1 MKVALL
7 HPGEMG
13 VSVGAALLSCGNEV
27 YYLPAGRSDA
37 TLARARGAGF
47 AACSSLA
54 ELVAGVDM
62 IVSICPPH
70 AALALA
76 EDVMAAQFTGVFVDA
91 NAISPASARLLHER
105 VGVNFVD
112 GAIIGPPATTA
123 GSTRLYLAGE
133 RAAAV
138 VDCFSTSVLDARVV
152 AGEAGCASAL
162 KMCYAAYTKGTSA
175 LLLAVRALA
184 AAEGVDS
191 ALLAEWDI
199 SQRDLRTRSAGAA
212 RGTAR
217 KAWRFVGEME
227 EIANTFNDQALPAGF
242 HQAAGEIYRR
252 MIDLQDAAE
261 PTLEDVLSALNRD
274 TSS

>member
-27 YYLPAGRSDA
+27 YYLPVGRSDV

-47 AACSSLA
+47 TACSSLA
-54 ELVAGVDM
+54 ELVADVDM

-112 GAIIGPPATTA
+112 GGIIGPPATTA

-152 AGEAGCASAL
+152 AGEPGCASAL

-199 SQRDLRTRSAGAA
+199 SQRDLRNRSTGAA

-252 MIDLQDAAE
+252 MIDLQDATE
-261 PTLEDVLSALNRD
+261 PTLEDVLTALNGD
-274 TSS
+274 